1 VNTPLNA
8 GDVVDLLVYR
18 NADAAQDSIGL
29 NATFATPE
37 PSTYV
42 LTAGGLS
49 GLIFL
54 RRRAAKRTGE

>member
-1 VNTPLNA
+1 
-8 GDVVDLLVYR
+8 LLVYR